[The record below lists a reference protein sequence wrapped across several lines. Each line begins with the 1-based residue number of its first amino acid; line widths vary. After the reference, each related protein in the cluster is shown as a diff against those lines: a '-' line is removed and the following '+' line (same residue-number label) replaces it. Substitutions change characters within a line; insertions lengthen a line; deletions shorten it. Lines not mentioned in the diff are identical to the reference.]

1 MKRAIA
7 LLSFTVILSVA
18 ALSQVPSGLKSHFFA
33 DCCGSCCSQ
42 GDCASCCKGECAK
55 AGCDHSK

>member
-1 MKRAIA
+1 
-7 LLSFTVILSVA
+7 L
-18 ALSQVPSGLKSHFFA
+18 A